1 MRHDDLVYVGQM
13 VDVAR
18 KLDERR
24 ARLSREKFDA
34 DEDVQL
40 ALTHLIQTLG
50 EVARRLSP
58 AFCAAHPEIPWS
70 AIVGMRHK
78 IVHDYLSIDLDLV
91 WDVVA
96 LEIPALVPKLAALL
110 PSEHCQ
116 ND

>member
-24 ARLSREKFDA
+24 ARLSREAFDA

-58 AFCAAHPEIPWS
+58 AFCAAHPEVPWT

-78 IVHDYLSIDLDLV
+78 IVHDYLSVDFDLV
-91 WDVVA
+91 WDVVTI
-96 LEIPALVPKLAALL
+96 EVPALLPKLAALL
-110 PSEHCQ
+110 PDGPAERS
-116 ND
+116 